1 MVIFNHALPTE
12 SFMRH
17 LGVWLWL
24 TCLVVSSTVVVVLD
38 APQIFDQYTS
48 GRE

>member
-1 MVIFNHALPTE
+1 MVIFNHASTTPSML
-12 SFMRH
+12 RR

-24 TCLVVSSTVVVVLD
+24 ACLVGGATAAVVLD
-38 APQIFDQYTS
+38 APQIFEQYTS